1 MLEVATAI
9 GFRSWIRMLRLKA
22 LEEWCEL
29 LFQFLVLVQWFLL
42 CGQSC
47 GRVGLMSDDA
57 GRDNGGLV

>member
-1 MLEVATAI
+1 MLKVATAI
-9 GFRSWIRMLRLKA
+9 GFGRWIRVLRIEA

-29 LFQFLVLVQWFLL
+29 LFQFLVLVQWFFLR
-42 CGQSC
+42 GQGC